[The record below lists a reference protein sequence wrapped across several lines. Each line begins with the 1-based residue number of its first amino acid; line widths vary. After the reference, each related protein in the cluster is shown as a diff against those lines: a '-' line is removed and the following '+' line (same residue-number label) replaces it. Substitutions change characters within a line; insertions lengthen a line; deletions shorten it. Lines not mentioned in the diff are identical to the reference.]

1 MPYDEIELE
10 KKRKMLENYWAF
22 AYAAYLKEY
31 NEQIKGKYM
40 EAFRTLA
47 DTFAPQPKKE
57 DVDRDRIAKAAI
69 IVKAAKEVHEEL
81 KENKKEQLKV
91 REELQQSRKEDSV
104 DDYAAKIRNGIIEYC
119 SRFSN
124 EIDRK
129 SIAKDAPCL
138 LEYLDAMHENPEL
151 SAKVGLDDK
160 QYSAASKVVTMGMII
175 KEGLE
180 CLEAEYADAASPRHE
195 IDEKQHAINL
205 TKITMMDVVN
215 EKRLKEGDLIKEL
228 QNCGLMKKYVST
240 DRFELAAKMADMSK
254 RKDITK
260 AIAAD
265 AGAKT
270 MKTGALQKKPN

>member
-119 SRFSN
+119 SR
-124 EIDRK
+124 
-129 SIAKDAPCL
+129 PL
-138 LEYLDAMHENPEL
+138 LWCNQP
-151 SAKVGLDDK
+151 K
-160 QYSAASKVVTMGMII
+160 
-175 KEGLE
+175 
-180 CLEAEYADAASPRHE
+180 
-195 IDEKQHAINL
+195 
-205 TKITMMDVVN
+205 
-215 EKRLKEGDLIKEL
+215 
-228 QNCGLMKKYVST
+228 
-240 DRFELAAKMADMSK
+240 
-254 RKDITK
+254 
-260 AIAAD
+260 
-265 AGAKT
+265 
-270 MKTGALQKKPN
+270 